1 MFKIAVLISGGGSN
15 LLSIINQIEEG
26 NINAKIH
33 CVISDRESAKG
44 LLKAKEK
51 GIDTFVISKKKYGT
65 KTSEKILELLREK
78 VDLIVLA
85 GYLSILD
92 GEILNDLKPREARIL
107 LLTIAGKKQ
116 KEIAKKFNISQSYA
130 SRMLIRI
137 YKKNQKYAEKNH
149 NKDKEYKFLFLYTEE
164 SYKLKILKSV
174 CPNLSKKLKSSG
186 ILSNKEIIRVVDE
199 IELTQNKKYYIIK
212 FPQIE
217 ETFIFIS
224 DLIQFIE

>member
-33 CVISDRESAKG
+33 CIISDRESAKG

-92 GEILNDLKPREARIL
+92 GEILKEFKNKIINIHPSLIPSFSGNGMYGIKVHEAAIKKGVKFSGCTVHFVNEEVDGGAIINQALVPVYFEDTAKTLQERIL
-107 LLTIAGKKQ
+107 I
-116 KEIAKKFNISQSYA
+116 
-130 SRMLIRI
+130 
-137 YKKNQKYAEKNH
+137 
-149 NKDKEYKFLFLYTEE
+149 EE
-164 SYKLKILKSV
+164 HKILPEVIKAFSL
-174 CPNLSKKLKSSG
+174 NKIKLENGKVK
-186 ILSNKEIIRVVDE
+186 IL
-199 IELTQNKKYYIIK
+199 L
-212 FPQIE
+212 
-217 ETFIFIS
+217 
-224 DLIQFIE
+224 

>member
-15 LLSIINQIEEG
+15 LLSVINQIEEG

-92 GEILNDLKPREARIL
+92 GEILKEFKNKIINIHPSLIPSFSGNGMYGIKVHEAAIKKGVKFSGCTVHFVNEEVDGGAIINQALVPVYFEDTAKTLQERIL
-107 LLTIAGKKQ
+107 I
-116 KEIAKKFNISQSYA
+116 
-130 SRMLIRI
+130 
-137 YKKNQKYAEKNH
+137 
-149 NKDKEYKFLFLYTEE
+149 EE
-164 SYKLKILKSV
+164 HKILPEVIKAFSL
-174 CPNLSKKLKSSG
+174 NKIKLENGKVK
-186 ILSNKEIIRVVDE
+186 IL
-199 IELTQNKKYYIIK
+199 L
-212 FPQIE
+212 
-217 ETFIFIS
+217 
-224 DLIQFIE
+224 